1 MVKPTRDAEFTKASI
16 MQNAMMAV
24 VSEVILEVIQSSV
37 FVAIIIYAHQN
48 KDVIK

>member
-1 MVKPTRDAEFTKASI
+1 MAKPTRDAEATKESI

-24 VSEVILEVIQSSV
+24 VSEVILG
-37 FVAIIIYAHQN
+37 IIIYAHQN